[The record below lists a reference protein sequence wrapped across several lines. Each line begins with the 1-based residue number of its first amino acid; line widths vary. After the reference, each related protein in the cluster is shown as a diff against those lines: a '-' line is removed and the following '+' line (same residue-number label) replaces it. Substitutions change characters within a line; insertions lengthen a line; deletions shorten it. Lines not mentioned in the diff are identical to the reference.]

1 MTADSSEG
9 LQKGQRGDRNLMQG
23 EDPLTV
29 DPRDARTWISVYNQ
43 LISFK
48 HRLLDQ
54 VNAELERMPSHL
66 RPVVREDLAII
77 QEQLERYKVR
87 LDYWY
92 TRHVALEGVTIDD
105 ETRSV
110 THRDNTARLTRREF
124 QLFEAF
130 LAHPEQYVTARQ
142 LVVRA
147 WGDATLTDEEVRTY
161 VGSLRHKL
169 DAIELGRIVNRRGR
183 GYTLLFG
190 KADQKG

>member
-9 LQKGQRGDRNLMQG
+9 LEKGQRGDRNLMQG
-23 EDPLTV
+23 EDPLTA

-43 LISFK
+43 LIGFK

-54 VNAELERMPSHL
+54 VNAELERMPSRL
-66 RPVVREDLAII
+66 RPVVREDLEII
-77 QEQLERYKVR
+77 QEQLERYEVR
-87 LDYWY
+87 LEYWY
-92 TRHVALEGVTIDD
+92 TRHVALEGVLIDD

-110 THRDNTARLTRREF
+110 THRQNTARLTRREF

-147 WGDATLTDEEVRTY
+147 WGDSTLTDEEVRTY
-161 VGSLRHKL
+161 VGTLRHKL
-169 DAIELGRIVNRRGR
+169 EAIELGRIVNRRGR

-190 KADQKG
+190 KPNQGS